1 MNSKRQEIGDER
13 NASFELPALDDLK
26 PGIEFGEQKRGD
38 AAGGEDHRRPRREKK
53 DIPQES
59 LAERIRRARKG
70 G

>member
-13 NASFELPALDDLK
+13 NASFELPALEDLK
-26 PGIEFGEQKRGD
+26 PGIEFRGEKRG
-38 AAGGEDHRRPRREKK
+38 AAAEGEDHRRPPREKK

-59 LAERIRRARKG
+59 LAERIRRARRG